1 FPKEPSGIDLKS
13 MVWFCLILRTFNLV
27 ESQKIH
33 KNFAVIYD
41 TQQFLDCLKL
51 TNSPY
56 STSMGVYYF
65 KTRALMNLLT
75 QQYSS
80 SNDAAIRDHDVQ
92 VRLHSLKMID
102 TIISHGCFLR
112 LQECSFQRSIFG
124 DWSRLYYGVELQDTL
139 MLGTDYYQTES
150 GIVSLLAEGKVP
162 IGIGRETK
170 IRKCI
175 IDKNAKIDMQA
186 MKTILLEIPSLARLF
201 VISMRTSTAASY
213 SKFVS
218 REIRKGTPM
227 EFQRIFELKGLK
239 KADQQSICDDFN
251 KHGPRGNATSGSNP
265 PALPLVI
272 TNPGTTA
279 RFIPNNEDVVI
290 SDCCKSLK
298 APSPEFSE
306 YIKQRRY
313 DLHDVQAYVK

>member
-1 FPKEPSGIDLKS
+1 
-13 MVWFCLILRTFNLV
+13 
-27 ESQKIH
+27 
-33 KNFAVIYD
+33 
-41 TQQFLDCLKL
+41 
-51 TNSPY
+51 
-56 STSMGVYYF
+56 
-65 KTRALMNLLT
+65 
-75 QQYSS
+75 
-80 SNDAAIRDHDVQ
+80 
-92 VRLHSLKMID
+92 MID

-175 IDKNAKIDMQA
+175 IDKNAKIVEKAIIQDDVTRYASHEDNSSRNPFPCQ
-186 MKTILLEIPSLARLF
+186 TD
-201 VISMRTSTAASY
+201 SY
-213 SKFVS
+213 SDLFP
-218 REIRKGTPM
+218 EGTPM

-251 KHGPRGNATSGSNP
+251 KHGPRFTQPSVSGEMP
-265 PALPLVI
+265 QVVPTHLHC
-272 TNPGTTA
+272 
-279 RFIPNNEDVVI
+279 RCVI